1 MDSKVIFL
9 GKLLEFLFKVEVV
22 TSIKLAVFMEDKQMW
37 NIFKKICKVTCIF
50 VLLAISIT
58 GCGNN
63 ESISS
68 EGPIVSKAMF
78 SAKDAIKI
86 EDIPWNVTE
95 SIMDGKRFISF
106 NYTNNSKYVIMD
118 VEMKFKQKEGTII
131 DQLAVFDEL
140 KATYEW
146 SDEEIA
152 ELYILGYNRK
162 FADPGETASDSPCV
176 VNGTYILVENMKQ
189 FEIME
194 PDTVDIAF
202 IGDDGKGYVIYYDF
216 KTKAYGESSQGAQDL
231 QQWSKSK
238 ISSLL
243 PKANFK
249 ATKVSTDDEN
259 DFFFYAYG
267 VSREEYEAYVDAVK
281 LNGFTEVGFEES
293 NSYRASNKDGIEANI
308 TFNAVEET
316 LTGSVEP
323 E

>member
-1 MDSKVIFL
+1 MYFVR
-9 GKLLEFLFKVEVV
+9 
-22 TSIKLAVFMEDKQMW
+22 M
-37 NIFKKICKVTCIF
+37 KKINYMENRHMRNIIMKICNVTLIF
-50 VLLAISIT
+50 VLLAIITT

-63 ESISS
+63 ESMSS
-68 EGPIVSKAMF
+68 DNTKSSKTLF

-86 EDIPWNVTE
+86 EDILWNVTE
-95 SIMDGKRFISF
+95 SIMDGERFISF
-106 NYTNNSKYVIMD
+106 NYTNNSKYIIMD

-146 SDEEIA
+146 SDEEMT

-162 FADPGETASDSPCV
+162 FADPGETVSDSPCV

-194 PDTVDIAF
+194 PDVVDIAF
-202 IGDDGKGYVIYYDF
+202 IGEDGKGYVIYYDF
-216 KTKAYGESSQGAQDL
+216 KTQAYGQSSQGAQNL

-238 ISSLL
+238 ISKLL

-249 ATKVSTDDEN
+249 ATRVSSDDED

-267 VSREEYEAYVDAVK
+267 VSREEYEAYVEAVK
-281 LNGFTEVGFEES
+281 LKGFTEVGFEGS
-293 NSYRASNKDGIEANI
+293 NSYRATNKDGIEANI
-308 TFNAVEET
+308 TYNVVEEK

-323 E
+323 EN